1 MVLKRK
7 CGIRVWPRVQRCPVQ
22 RRARPQK
29 KSMRLSDVLRWPA
42 EYTAKAQRIYLRFCL
57 AERVIYLGGAP
68 KTSDNRIHFFW
79 GGNLHLRAPRVLLR
93 GVVPDAACW
102 RLMRHARK

>member
-1 MVLKRK
+1 
-7 CGIRVWPRVQRCPVQ
+7 
-22 RRARPQK
+22 
-29 KSMRLSDVLRWPA
+29 MRLSDVLLWPA

-79 GGNLHLRAPRVLLR
+79 GGNLHLRAPVFCFE
-93 GVVPDAACW
+93 AW
-102 RLMRHARK
+102 RLMRHAGA